1 MFEWDF
7 FLSGSRS
14 CDFVRTYGLAIIL
27 FFFLM
32 FAFVC
37 CDFCD
42 ACCVVNVSWLDF
54 FQFGGCIYVGTCL
67 LRCRDY

>member
-1 MFEWDF
+1 M
-7 FLSGSRS
+7 
-14 CDFVRTYGLAIIL
+14 GLFSFWFKELRLCADIWTCHYL
-27 FFFLM
+27 VFFLM